1 MSITFFIHIRA
12 GKEIYNKRQQL
23 LSFNRSHGAALI
35 SFSEP
40 FTTMKTTEVHV
51 TSEIVYPIDLAELG
65 HRPNSRS
72 AGSGAQM
79 YSVHVSSNQGEFAP
93 PPRIAMPLE
102 KTNSMSTPASEL
114 PKFNS
119 NLTMEA
125 NNAAWSYTKVAIL
138 FFTAML
144 VTWIPSSANRL
155 YSVGTQG
162 QILPALEFAAA
173 FVLPLQGFWNA
184 VIYMTTSWKACCK
197 FFTTNPFRSPHSQIT
212 PVRFINVIP
221 SCSKICESDSVTELT
236 NRPPTSGSHR

>member
-1 MSITFFIHIRA
+1 MAIIATFFIYIRA

-23 LSFNRSHGAALI
+23 LSFNRNHGAALT

-51 TSEIVYPIDLAELG
+51 TSEIVYPIDLADLG
-65 HRPNSRS
+65 RRPSSRP
-72 AGSGAQM
+72 GNGPQM

-93 PPRIAMPLE
+93 PPPIAMPEE
-102 KTNSMSTPASEL
+102 KNNSMSTPTSEL
-114 PKFNS
+114 PNFNR
-119 NLTMEA
+119 NLAMEA

-162 QILPALEFAAA
+162 QISPALEFAAA

-184 VIYMTTSWKACCK
+184 LIYLTTSWTACRR
-197 FFTTNPFRSPHSQIT
+197 FFTTNPFRSRHSQ
-212 PVRFINVIP
+212 VRPAGFINRLP
-221 SCSKICESDSVTELT
+221 SRGKNSESESVTELT
-236 NRPPTSGSHR
+236 NRPPTRGSH